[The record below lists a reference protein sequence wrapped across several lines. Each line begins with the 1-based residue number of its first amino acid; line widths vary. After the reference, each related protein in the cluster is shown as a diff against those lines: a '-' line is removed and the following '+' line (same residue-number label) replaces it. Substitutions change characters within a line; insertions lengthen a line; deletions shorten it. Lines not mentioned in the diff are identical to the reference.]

1 MEPAV
6 VTAIVLAL
14 VITTL
19 MWLHRAPDFTIWG
32 GVALLSVAPVLH
44 DGTYHIGVIVA
55 KDALAGLA
63 NDGVVTLACLFIVAA
78 GLRETGVMN
87 WLVNR
92 FFGKPK
98 SLLSAQVRLLI
109 PTAVLSGFLNNTPL
123 VAMLMPITQDWA
135 KRNNLSISMLLM
147 PLSFAAI
154 LGGACT
160 LIGTSTNVII
170 NGWLIEEMGHPGLG
184 MFDIASVAVP
194 IAIVGIACTIFF
206 SHLFLPL
213 RKPALQPTDDPREY
227 VVEMIVDE
235 DSELVGQTVELAGLR
250 GLPELYLIE
259 IERDHELIA
268 AVSSNIELHANDRL
282 VFAGV
287 VDSVVD
293 LQRFN
298 GLRPANEQIFK
309 LDGSRSDRVLLEAV
323 VSDSCPLIGSTIKE
337 GRFRTNYNAAVLAVA
352 RNGDRINK
360 KIGDIDLRA
369 GDTLLLEARA
379 NFHEQQ
385 RNRRDFYLVS
395 KVDAGIHF
403 ATHRAPLAVAIMVAV
418 VASVTLGFVSMLQA
432 SLCGAIAMV
441 GTGCCTATNARR
453 AVDWEVLLVISGAIA
468 LGRAMEVSGLAA
480 EIGQTVQTIFGTNPT
495 VMLAA
500 IFGTA
505 MIFAG
510 TITAKAAA
518 VLMLPI
524 ALAVATALNV
534 SYMPYVIA
542 VMLASSMTVATPIG
556 YPTNLMVYGPG
567 GYRFSDYL
575 RVGAPL
581 SAIVW
586 AMAVL
591 LIPLAWPF

>member
-1 MEPAV
+1 MDPAV
-6 VTAIVLAL
+6 VTAIVLGL

-19 MWLHRAPDFTIWG
+19 VWVHRAPDFTIWG
-32 GVALLSVAPVLH
+32 GVALLSVAPVVH

-63 NDGVVTLACLFIVAA
+63 NDGVVTIACLFIVAA

-87 WLVNR
+87 WLVDR

-98 SLLSAQVRLLI
+98 TLLSAQVRLLI
-109 PTAVLSGFLNNTPL
+109 PSAVLSGFLNNTPL
-123 VAMLMPITQDWA
+123 VAMLLPITQDWA
-135 KRNNLSISMLLM
+135 KRNSFSLSMLLM

-160 LIGTSTNVII
+160 LIGTSTNVIV

-184 MFDIASVAVP
+184 MFEIFSVAAP
-194 IAIVGIACTIFF
+194 IAVVGIACTIFF

-235 DSELVGQTVELAGLR
+235 DSELIGQTIESAGLR
-250 GLPELYLIE
+250 GLPQLYLIE

-268 AVSSNIELHANDRL
+268 AVSGNIELHANDRL

-337 GRFRTNYNAAVLAVA
+337 GRFRTNYSAAVLAVA
-352 RNGDRINK
+352 RNGERINK
-360 KIGDIDLRA
+360 KIGDIDLRS
-369 GDTLLLEARA
+369 GDTLLLEARP

-395 KVDAGIHF
+395 KVDGGFHF
-403 ATHRAPLAVAIMVAV
+403 ETQRAPAAVAIMVAV
-418 VASVTLGFVSMLQA
+418 VASVTLGYLSMLQA

-441 GTGCCTATNARR
+441 AAGCCKATNARQ
-453 AVDWEVLLVISGAIA
+453 AIDWEVLLVIGGAIA

-480 EIGQTVQTIFGTNPT
+480 LIGHSVQTLFGTDPT

-500 IFGTA
+500 IFGLA
-505 MIFAG
+505 MIFAA

-581 SAIVW
+581 SLIIWV
-586 AMAVL
+586 MAVL
-591 LIPLAWPF
+591 LIPLSWPF

>member
-1 MEPAV
+1 MDPAV
-6 VTAIVLAL
+6 LTAIVLVL
-14 VITTL
+14 VITAL
-19 MWLHRAPDFTIWG
+19 GWLHRAPDFTIWG
-32 GVALLSVAPVLH
+32 GVALLCVVPVVH
-44 DGTYHIGVIVA
+44 DGTYRIGVIVA
-55 KDALAGLA
+55 KDALGGLA
-63 NDGVVTLACLFIVAA
+63 NDGVVTIACMFIVAA

-87 WLVNR
+87 WLADR

-98 SLLSAQVRLLI
+98 SLVSAQVRLLI
-109 PTAVLSGFLNNTPL
+109 PTALLSGFLNNTPL

-135 KRNNLSISMLLM
+135 KRNNFSSSMLLM

-160 LIGTSTNVII
+160 LIGTSTNVIV

-184 MFDIASVAVP
+184 MFEMTSVAAP

-206 SHLFLPL
+206 SHLLLPL

-235 DSELVGQTVELAGLR
+235 NSELIGQTVESAGLR

-259 IERDHELIA
+259 IERDNELIA

-298 GLRPANEQIFK
+298 GLRPASDQVFK

-323 VSDSCPLIGSTIKE
+323 VSDSCPLVGATIKE
-337 GRFRTNYNAAVLAVA
+337 GRFRTIYNAAVLAVA
-352 RNGDRINK
+352 RNGERINK
-360 KIGDIDLRA
+360 KIGDIELRA

-395 KVDAGIHF
+395 KVDGGFHF
-403 ATHRAPLAVAIMVAV
+403 ATRRAPVAVAIMIAV
-418 VASVTLGFVSMLQA
+418 VSSVTFGHLSMLQA

-441 GTGCCTATNARR
+441 ASGCCKPTNARR
-453 AVDWEVLLVISGAIA
+453 AIDWEVLLVISGALA
-468 LGRAMEVSGLAA
+468 LGRAMDVSGLAA
-480 EIGQTVQTIFGTNPT
+480 QIGQSVQTIFGTNPT
-495 VMLAA
+495 IMLAA
-500 IFGTA
+500 IFALA

-542 VMLASSMTVATPIG
+542 VMLASSTSVATPIG

-581 SAIVW
+581 SLIIW
-586 AMAVL
+586 IMGVL